1 MRKLGVS
8 ARALLPDSVGPYRQ
22 LALHA
27 QVDRSALDRLLRY
40 SAAVRKILVIFL
52 ILLGSVFLTQTVSAN
67 VSSYGHCC
75 IAECG
80 DMDGC
85 AVPGCQPCGLHLMA
99 STLSRRS
106 DSPQST
112 GMPDGSIKDWASW
125 RASVWRPPD

>member
-1 MRKLGVS
+1 MAGW
-8 ARALLPDSVGPYRQ
+8 
-22 LALHA
+22 
-27 QVDRSALDRLLRY
+27 LLRY
-40 SAAVRKILVIFL
+40 SSVVRKILVIFL
-52 ILLGSVFLTQTVSAN
+52 ILLGSVFLAQTVSAS

-75 IAECG
+75 ITECG

-99 STLSRRS
+99 SALSRMS

-112 GMPDGSIKDWASW
+112 GMPDGSVKDWASW